1 MKKKTSIKEYI
12 ENSYL
17 PYFLIDFS
25 ENKGIVFSINKNRL
39 PHNKF
44 FSSEEIYTYIL
55 NHFEVIKRITY
66 KQLLSKILEPIYFT
80 IDELISIQTG
90 QDPFTNE
97 EIVDI
102 MCSELDKENYKDI
115 NLKVVDFCL
124 DYLEKQENEIRDL
137 DFRRK
142 KYVWY

>member
-142 KYVWY
+142 KYV